1 MIFIDLK
8 GRWQG
13 LGKNKTVKK
22 NLYAPVALRTEPNRR
37 SKVIPC
43 LNTYVQT

>member
-1 MIFIDLK
+1 MIFVDLK

-13 LGKNKTVKK
+13 LEKNKTVEK
-22 NLYAPVALRTEPNRR
+22 NLYAPVALRIKPNRR
-37 SKVIPC
+37 SKVIPY